1 MTAAARL
8 RYRKS
13 MTDNMSNPQAP
24 EQTEVVERVLGE
36 LEADRTPR
44 ITVLNK
50 LDRLPPGT
58 RPAAAAGESV
68 ALSARTG
75 LGVPDLL
82 GAIDRAL
89 LGGRERLE
97 VRIPVHRGGTVLQEV
112 YDDGAV
118 AITALVPPKL
128 AGQIRKA
135 VRAAGPA
142 G

>member
-1 MTAAARL
+1 
-8 RYRKS
+8 
-13 MTDNMSNPQAP
+13 
-24 EQTEVVERVLGE
+24 
-36 LEADRTPR
+36 
-44 ITVLNK
+44 VLNK

-58 RPAAAAGESV
+58 RPAAATGESV

-75 LGVPDLL
+75 LGIPDLL
-82 GAIDRAL
+82 AAIDRAL

-97 VRIPVHRGGTVLQEV
+97 VRIPVHRGDLVAQVHRGGTVLQEV

-118 AITALVPPKL
+118 AITALVPAKL

-135 VRAAGPA
+135 VQAAASA